1 MRNRLG
7 FGPAWLALAA
17 ALALHVTDEALTGFL
32 DVYNPTAVAIRE
44 RLPWL
49 LLPIFR
55 FDVWLAGLIGG
66 ILLLAVL
73 APAAF
78 HGNRY
83 LRRAGYALA
92 VLMLANGGSHILATV
107 AVRSVAGVRFPRPMP
122 GFWSSPLLIAASLW
136 LLFSLRSS
144 ARKAAAAPPPRTEI
158 PAPD

>member
-1 MRNRLG
+1 MPNKLG

-32 DVYNPTAVAIRE
+32 GVYNPTVAAIRA

-49 LLPIFR
+49 PIPVFR
-55 FDVWLAGLIGG
+55 FDIWLALLIAG
-66 ILLLAVL
+66 ILLLAAL

-83 LRRAGYALA
+83 LRRAGYTLA
-92 VLMLANGGSHILATV
+92 ALMLSNGGSHILGTIAGRTV
-107 AVRSVAGVRFPRPMP
+107 AAVRFPRPMP

-136 LLFSLRSS
+136 LLFSLRTS
-144 ARKAAAAPPPRTEI
+144 AHAAAAVRQSVPP
-158 PAPD
+158 AN

>member
-1 MRNRLG
+1 MPSRLG
-7 FGPAWLALAA
+7 FGPPWLALAA

-32 DVYNPTAVAIRE
+32 AVYNPTVDVMRE

-49 LLPIFR
+49 PLPIFR
-55 FDVWLAGLIGG
+55 FDIWLALLIAG
-66 ILLLAVL
+66 IVLLAAL

-92 VLMLANGGSHILATV
+92 ALMLANGGSHILGTIAGRTFV
-107 AVRSVAGVRFPRPMP
+107 AVRFPRPMP

-136 LLFSLRSS
+136 LLLSLRSS
-144 ARKAAAAPPPRTEI
+144 ARAAAPVRQSFPS
-158 PAPD
+158 AH